1 VVNKNEI
8 LITPEL
14 QSPNIESLV
23 AQHKTSPAT
32 IEETVESAY
41 ARVDLLNPRIN
52 AIVQD
57 FRESARERAR
67 YLSANAEKYAD
78 SALYGVPVTIK
89 ESFTYKSTPTTLN
102 FPPLKN
108 YQPEQSSILAQ
119 RLEDAGAIIIGKTNI
134 PTMLS
139 DCQSFGPLY
148 PTACNPYDTDRTPG
162 GSTGGGAASLAA
174 EFAYA
179 EIGSDIGG
187 SIRNPANFCGLFGLK
202 PSTNGHV
209 HDGHIPPMPNKGN
222 GFTALNST
230 GPLARTMGDLK
241 AIYSVCYQPLVQYQQ
256 YMKVETNT
264 AHHNDLSGYK
274 IAYFDSIKDI
284 HCSRATQE
292 GLNRIVKKLEQEGA
306 SVTKIKVDEQLVE
319 RSLAC
324 WVKIFGFVCGQD
336 FPWAIRKVMQFKF
349 GQDLKRSSIN
359 AKKELAEGLSLD
371 FAEYSKALLE
381 QKECIAEFYQ
391 LFDDYDFILSPTSV
405 GPAFQHNHKHKDI
418 ELEGQHYSYTDYC
431 FAFVMLYNLLGLP
444 VLCVPSGLDEK
455 LNLPVGISVAAPH
468 HSEEQLLHFGE
479 LLENAGFGFVPPQ
492 ID

>member
-1 VVNKNEI
+1 MNNDETLSHPKLNSLDIV
-8 LITPEL
+8 
-14 QSPNIESLV
+14 SLV
-23 AQHKTSPAT
+23 AAHRASPAT
-32 IEETVESAY
+32 IKDTVESAY
-41 ARVDLLNPRIN
+41 VRVDLQNPRFN
-52 AIVQD
+52 AIIQD
-57 FRESARERAR
+57 FRDSARERAL
-67 YLSANAEKYAD
+67 YLSGNAEKY
-78 SALYGVPVTIK
+78 SSSPLYGVPVTIK
-89 ESFTYKSTPTTLN
+89 ESFTYKSSPTTLN

-108 YQPEQSSILAQ
+108 YHPEQSSILAE
-119 RLEDAGAIIIGKTNI
+119 RLENAGAIIIGKTNI

-202 PSTNGHV
+202 PTTNGHV

-230 GPLARTMGDLK
+230 GPLARTMRDLI
-241 AIYSVCYQPLVQYQQ
+241 AVYNVCYQPLVQYQQ
-256 YMKVETNT
+256 YMPVKTDT
-264 AHHNDLSGYK
+264 AHHNSLGAYK
-274 IAYFDSIKDI
+274 VAYFDSIKDI

-292 GLNRIVKKLEQEGA
+292 GLHRIVTTLEKTGA
-306 SVTKIKVDEQLVE
+306 SVTKIKLDEQLVE
-319 RSLAC
+319 RILAC

-336 FPWAIRKVMQFKF
+336 FPWAIRKIMQFKF
-349 GQDLKRSSIN
+349 GHDLKRSSIN
-359 AKKELAEGLSLD
+359 AKKELAEGLSMD
-371 FAEYSKALLE
+371 FAEYSKALFE
-381 QKECIAEFYQ
+381 QKECIAEFYK

-405 GPAFQHNHKHKDI
+405 GPAFKHNHKHKDI
-418 ELEGQHYSYTDYC
+418 ELEGKTYSYTDYC
-431 FAFVMLYNLLGLP
+431 FAFVMPYNLLGLP
-444 VLCVPSGLDEK
+444 VLCVPAGLDEK
-455 LNLPVGISVAAPH
+455 LKLPIGISVAAPH

-479 LLENAGFGFVPPQ
+479 LLESEGFGFVPPQ